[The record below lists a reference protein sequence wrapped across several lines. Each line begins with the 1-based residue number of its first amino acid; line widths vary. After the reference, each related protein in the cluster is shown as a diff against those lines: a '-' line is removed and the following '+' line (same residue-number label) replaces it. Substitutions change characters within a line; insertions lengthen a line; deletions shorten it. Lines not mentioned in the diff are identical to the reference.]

1 MVTLKKGVCQIKSS
15 MISQNIKK
23 QTKAQET
30 FLIKVHKKPTLTTA
44 WCSTV
49 WQTRPNS
56 IASHKLIIYSIAIH
70 KVIIYYY
77 HKNLIFKQKILNNL
91 FLLNNCHFAPI
102 TDNKSSF
109 TGDIRGL
116 GLDPFLGYGVL
127 RFVATPL
134 SCQLHTHRV
143 KLLLILVSH
152 KSIKLYKGEKQ
163 WNLP

>member
-1 MVTLKKGVCQIKSS
+1 M
-15 MISQNIKK
+15 
-23 QTKAQET
+23 A
-30 FLIKVHKKPTLTTA
+30 F
-44 WCSTV
+44 
-49 WQTRPNS
+49 
-56 IASHKLIIYSIAIH
+56 H

-116 GLDPFLGYGVL
+116 RLDPFLGYGVL

-134 SCQLHTHRV
+134 SCQLLTHRV

-152 KSIKLYKGEKQ
+152 KSIKLYKGKKQ
-163 WNLP
+163 WNIP

>member
-1 MVTLKKGVCQIKSS
+1 MVILEKRVYQIKSS

-23 QTKAQET
+23 TKAQET
-30 FLIKVHKKPTLTTA
+30 SLIKEHKKPTLTTA
-44 WCSTV
+44 CSIV
-49 WQTRPNS
+49 WQTRTNS
-56 IASHKLIIYSIAIH
+56 IASHKMIIYSIASH

-102 TDNKSSF
+102 NDNKSSF

-127 RFVATPL
+127 RFVATPF
-134 SCQLHTHRV
+134 SCQLLTHRV

-152 KSIKLYKGEKQ
+152 KSIKLYKGKKQ

>member
-1 MVTLKKGVCQIKSS
+1 MVILEKRVYQIKSS

-23 QTKAQET
+23 TKAQET
-30 FLIKVHKKPTLTTA
+30 SLIKEHKKPTLTTA
-44 WCSTV
+44 CSIV
-49 WQTRPNS
+49 WQTRTNS
-56 IASHKLIIYSIAIH
+56 IASHKMIIYSIASH

-77 HKNLIFKQKILNNL
+77 HKNLIFRQEILYTL

-102 TDNKSSF
+102 NDNKSSF

-134 SCQLHTHRV
+134 SCQLLTHRV
-143 KLLLILVSH
+143 ELLLILVSH
-152 KSIKLYKGEKQ
+152 KSIKLYKGKKQ

>member
-30 FLIKVHKKPTLTTA
+30 SLIKVHKKPTLTTA

-56 IASHKLIIYSIAIH
+56 IASHKLIIYSIAIY

-77 HKNLIFKQKILNNL
+77 HKNLIFKQKILNN
-91 FLLNNCHFAPI
+91 LLNNCHFAPI

-134 SCQLHTHRV
+134 SCQLLTHWV

-152 KSIKLYKGEKQ
+152 KSIKLYKGKKQ

>member
-1 MVTLKKGVCQIKSS
+1 MVILEKRVYQIKSS

-23 QTKAQET
+23 KTKAKET
-30 FLIKVHKKPTLTTA
+30 SLIKEHKKPTLTTA
-44 WCSTV
+44 CSIV
-49 WQTRPNS
+49 WQTRTNS
-56 IASHKLIIYSIAIH
+56 IASHKMIIYSIASH

-77 HKNLIFKQKILNNL
+77 HKNLIFRQEILYTL

-116 GLDPFLGYGVL
+116 GLDPFLGYWVL

-134 SCQLHTHRV
+134 SCQLLTHRV

-163 WNLP
+163 WNIP

>member
-1 MVTLKKGVCQIKSS
+1 
-15 MISQNIKK
+15 MISQNKK
-23 QTKAQET
+23 KKTKAEET
-30 FLIKVHKKPTLTTA
+30 SLIKEHKKPTLTTA

-56 IASHKLIIYSIAIH
+56 IASH

-127 RFVATPL
+127 WFVATPL
-134 SCQLHTHRV
+134 SCQLLTHRV

-152 KSIKLYKGEKQ
+152 KSIKLYKGKKQ

>member
-1 MVTLKKGVCQIKSS
+1 MVILEKRVYQIKSS

-23 QTKAQET
+23 TKAQET
-30 FLIKVHKKPTLTTA
+30 SLIKEHKKPTLTTA
-44 WCSTV
+44 CSIV
-49 WQTRPNS
+49 WQTRTNS
-56 IASHKLIIYSIAIH
+56 IASHKMIIYSIASH

-77 HKNLIFKQKILNNL
+77 HKYLILYTL

-102 TDNKSSF
+102 NDNKSSF

-127 RFVATPL
+127 RFVATPF
-134 SCQLHTHRV
+134 SCQLLTHRV

-152 KSIKLYKGEKQ
+152 KSIKLYKGKKQ

>member
-1 MVTLKKGVCQIKSS
+1 MVILEKRVYQIKSS

-23 QTKAQET
+23 TKAQET
-30 FLIKVHKKPTLTTA
+30 SLIKEHKKPTLTTA
-44 WCSTV
+44 CSIV
-49 WQTRPNS
+49 WQTRTNS
-56 IASHKLIIYSIAIH
+56 IASHKMIIYSIASH

-77 HKNLIFKQKILNNL
+77 HKYLILYTL

-102 TDNKSSF
+102 NDNKSSF

-134 SCQLHTHRV
+134 SCQLLTHRV

-152 KSIKLYKGEKQ
+152 KSIKLYKGKKH

>member
-30 FLIKVHKKPTLTTA
+30 SLIKVHKKPTLTTA

-134 SCQLHTHRV
+134 SCQLLTHRV

-152 KSIKLYKGEKQ
+152 KSIKLYKGKTQ